1 MATVLDLMLAVN
13 NSRVQIFYH
22 KDTKRFDGMPISS
35 IEWENIDKDSDAL
48 IPFKDENNF
57 RFLSYEEINH
67 KELMSFYVHE
77 CVVDKATRKKLFD
90 VLRRHEYVDL
100 FIETLKSLELYE
112 EYIMFAGDV
121 YDQMFEEW
129 AKENGLEF

>member
-1 MATVLDLMLAVN
+1 MATALDLMLAVN
-13 NSRVQIFYH
+13 KSRLQVFYH
-22 KDTKRFDGMPISS
+22 KDTNCFDTMPVSS
-35 IEWENIDKDSDAL
+35 IELKNLDMNAQ

-77 CVVDKATRKKLFD
+77 CIVEKATRKKLFD

-112 EYIMFAGDV
+112 EYIMFAEDV
-121 YDQMFEEW
+121 YEQMFEEW
-129 AKENGLEF
+129 AQENGLEF

>member
-1 MATVLDLMLAVN
+1 MATALDLMLAVN
-13 NSRVQIFYH
+13 KSRLQVFYH
-22 KDTKRFDGMPISS
+22 KDMNCFDTMPVSS
-35 IEWENIDKDSDAL
+35 IELENLDMNAQ

-90 VLRRHEYVDL
+90 VLRRYEYVEL
-100 FIETLKSLELYE
+100 FLETLKSLELYE
-112 EYIMFAGDV
+112 EYIMFAENV
-121 YDQMFEEW
+121 YVQMFEEW